1 MWYKTCQNPLNRN
14 LRIKINKSK
23 ETGMLSAFNSRQK
36 LSWNVLQAETVKMES
51 KAYDNPRLLSHE
63 VEE

>member
-1 MWYKTCQNPLNRN
+1 M
-14 LRIKINKSK
+14 IKINKSK